1 MVNNGARVLEMA
13 SDPTLARD
21 EHEKMVVYCDES
33 CHDLTAHHR
42 YMAIGS
48 LWVPL
53 AARRSVSRSLRE
65 TCRKVGLGGE
75 VKWSKVSGKKLP
87 AYQKLIDFF
96 FRTEELR
103 FRVIVVE
110 QAKVDVARFHGRDRE
125 LAFYKFYYEML
136 EKWLEEPGN
145 YVVLL
150 DYKQNRGA
158 DRYTT
163 LRRYLEAHLRG
174 TAWIADLTVIDSRES
189 PLAQLCDLL
198 TGAVAAAYN
207 GTRLGGPKE
216 ALAAHIASRAKF
228 PTLRWNTGL
237 AEGKFNIFK
246 IDLG

>member
-1 MVNNGARVLEMA
+1 MQA
-13 SDPTLARD
+13 SPQPLPSVSQI
-21 EHEKMVVYCDES
+21 VVYCDES
-33 CHDLTAHHR
+33 CHDLNRHHAW
-42 YMAIGS
+42 MTIGG
-48 LWVPL
+48 LRLPRERKREL
-53 AARRSVSRSLRE
+53 TRELRARCREHGLR
-65 TCRKVGLGGE
+65 GE
-75 VKWSKVSGKKLP
+75 VKWTKVSAQRLDDYK
-87 AYQKLIDFF
+87 AVVDFF
-96 FRTEELR
+96 FDKPELR
-103 FRVIVVE
+103 FRTIVVE
-110 QAKVDVARFHGRDRE
+110 QAKVRMDEFHGKDRE